1 MQPNCASVQGGFS
14 LSNPFSTFPSYHVR
28 SCSSLGVLVVLEN
41 NLPRAQGSKLREVT
55 TSCCRQEFINR
66 KEQKLCF
73 DLQVQYNPGTGFL
86 TDDSGVVLRYHR
98 KADLRLVGR
107 LLVTSA
113 LGQTTEVGQSTKVG
127 QTSEI
132 GQTSKTSVSSSTL
145 CPSSCLS
152 SQVENTSNDLT
163 HVDVSNVLLQ
173 VSLVNVTSIFLWGG
187 PSTDAV
193 KVWAN
198 ANHRLHH
205 QH

>member
-66 KEQKLCF
+66 IEQKLSR
-73 DLQVQYNPGTGFL
+73 DLQVEYNPGTGFL

-98 KADLRLVGR
+98 KADLRPVGQ
-107 LLVTSA
+107 LLVTGA
-113 LGQTTEVGQSTKVG
+113 LDQSTKVG

-152 SQVENTSNDLT
+152 SQVENTSNYLT
-163 HVDVSNVLLQ
+163 HINVSNVLLQ

-187 PSTDAV
+187 PSIDAV
-193 KVWAN
+193 KVWASV
-198 ANHRLHH
+198 NHHLHH

>member
-1 MQPNCASVQGGFS
+1 MAF
-14 LSNPFSTFPSYHVR
+14 LSRSY
-28 SCSSLGVLVVLEN
+28 CSLGVLAVLEN

-55 TSCCRQEFINR
+55 TSCCRQEFIKGKQQELSR
-66 KEQKLCF
+66 
-73 DLQVQYNPGTGFL
+73 DLQVEYNPGTGFL

-98 KADLRLVGR
+98 KADLRPVGR

-152 SQVENTSNDLT
+152 SQVENTSNHLT
-163 HVDVSNVLLQ
+163 HIDVPNVLLQ

-187 PSTDAV
+187 PSTSAV
-193 KVWAN
+193 KVRASVN
-198 ANHRLHH
+198 LHH
-205 QH
+205 QF